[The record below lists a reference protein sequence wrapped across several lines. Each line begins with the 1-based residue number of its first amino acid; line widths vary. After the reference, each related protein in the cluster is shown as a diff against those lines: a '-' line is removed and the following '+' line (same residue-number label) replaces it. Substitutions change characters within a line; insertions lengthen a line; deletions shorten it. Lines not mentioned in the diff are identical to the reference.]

1 MIVLAAGA
9 SSRLPGPKQLLRFR
23 GATLLRHA
31 AQTAVKVACGPVA
44 VVIGGGAPVRQLR
57 FELSDLGVAIV
68 ENARWKDGMSASIHA
83 GLEALERAVPPP
95 EAVLI
100 MTCDQPHVTAALLRQ
115 MVATFGA
122 TRPPAVA
129 CEYAGTVGVP
139 ALFDRSLFAE
149 LRALEH
155 DQGAKSILERHQLR
169 VARIP
174 FEPAAV
180 DIDTPEDVRRL
191 SGGRRSEP

>member
-31 AQTAVKVACGPVA
+31 AQTAAKAGCGPVA
-44 VVIGGGAPVRQLR
+44 VVIGGGAPDRQLR
-57 FELSDLGVAIV
+57 FELSDLGVEII
-68 ENARWKDGMSASIHA
+68 ENARWKDGMSTSIRA
-83 GLEALERAVPPP
+83 GLDALERAATPP

-100 MTCDQPHVTAALLRQ
+100 MTCDQPHVTAALLKQ
-115 MVATFGA
+115 MAAAFGA
-122 TRPPAVA
+122 THPPAVA

-139 ALFDRSLFAE
+139 ALFARSLFGE

-155 DQGAKSILERHQLR
+155 DHGAKRILERHQSA
-169 VARIP
+169 VTRIP

-191 SGGRRSEP
+191 SGGR